1 MNKKLERYRQLRDKK
16 KARLEKAQKDMD
28 RLEQMVQDEENTQI
42 VAAVRSYSLTPEELE
57 AFLMAFKLKNHLFP
71 DESARCF
78 VPEEEEE
85 ISEMLLK
92 AQKFAEDIDKSNP
105 VRRIASADLSAD
117 PNALES

>member
-57 AFLMAFKLKNHLFP
+57 AFLKERRAG
-71 DESARCF
+71 D
-78 VPEEEEE
+78 VPVFENEEEKHDET
-85 ISEMLLK
+85 
-92 AQKFAEDIDKSNP
+92 
-105 VRRIASADLSAD
+105 
-117 PNALES
+117 

>member
-117 PNALES
+117 PDALES